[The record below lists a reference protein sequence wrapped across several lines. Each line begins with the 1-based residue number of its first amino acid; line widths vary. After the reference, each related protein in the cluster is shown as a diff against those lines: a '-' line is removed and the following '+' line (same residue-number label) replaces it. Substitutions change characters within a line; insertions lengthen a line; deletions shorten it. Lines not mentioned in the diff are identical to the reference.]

1 MPGGVRCLLAH
12 GAGHPLAQGA
22 GHPPAYGTGHP
33 LAYLRVSYLL
43 ARPPTC
49 DVSYLSIYGVGYL
62 SANRLRAR
70 IFLQNLLDLLAATR
84 HYADGGDSA
93 GSRNLA
99 RRRLADGER
108 DGGLQ
113 PWSGACM
120 HRRVRLPTGPTA
132 DGSPPARTRASRPH
146 PHPPSPTRRTCPR
159 TVARPARLRPHRV
172 RDPCR
177 SRRCSGRF
185 HPRFAHIFRLPQAR
199 VSDSLPTS
207 SHFVPTYIWYP
218 GATAMLHVAWLLHPR
233 CRRRCKAM
241 CLGGLIREIFP
252 YFVAKWGEVG

>member
-1 MPGGVRCLLAH
+1 MPARSRSR
-12 GAGHPLAQGA
+12 
-22 GHPPAYGTGHP
+22 PPARLLTRKLSACP
-33 LAYLRVSYLL
+33 SAYLRRKLSVHLRRRL
-43 ARPPTC
+43 PVRQPPPC
-49 DVSYLSIYGVGYL
+49 EV
-62 SANRLRAR
+62 
-70 IFLQNLLDLLAATR
+70 FLQNLLDLLPATR

-99 RRRLADGER
+99 RRRLADRER

-113 PWSGACM
+113 PWAGACM

-132 DGSPPARTRASRPH
+132 DGSPPARTRT
-146 PHPPSPTRRTCPR
+146 PHPPSPTRRTYPR

-233 CRRRCKAM
+233 CRRRCKAV

>member
-1 MPGGVRCLLAH
+1 MPTEATLRDPETSHGGGWRTGSVMGAFSLGRAHACIDGSDCRQVRPPM
-12 GAGHPLAQGA
+12 GHL
-22 GHPPAYGTGHP
+22 PPAP
-33 LAYLRVSYLL
+33 AP
-43 ARPPTC
+43 APAP
-49 DVSYLSIYGVGYL
+49 
-62 SANRLRAR
+62 A
-70 IFLQNLLDLLAATR
+70 
-84 HYADGGDSA
+84 
-93 GSRNLA
+93 
-99 RRRLADGER
+99 
-108 DGGLQ
+108 
-113 PWSGACM
+113 
-120 HRRVRLPTGPTA
+120 LPTSHPH
-132 DGSPPARTRASRPH
+132 PHPH

-159 TVARPARLRPHRV
+159 TVARPTRLRPHRV

-233 CRRRCKAM
+233 CRRRCKAV

>member
-12 GAGHPLAQGA
+12 GAGHP
-22 GHPPAYGTGHP
+22 PARLLMRKLSDCP
-33 LAYLRVSYLL
+33 SAYLRRKLPVHLRRRL
-43 ARPPTC
+43 PVRQPPPC
-49 DVSYLSIYGVGYL
+49 ED
-62 SANRLRAR
+62 
-70 IFLQNLLDLLAATR
+70 FLQDLSGLLAANR
-84 HYADGGDSA
+84 HYADGGDSV

-99 RRRLADGER
+99 RRRLADRER

-113 PWSGACM
+113 PWAGACM

-132 DGSPPARTRASRPH
+132 DGSPPARTRTPHPAHTRASRPHPHPHPH

-159 TVARPARLRPHRV
+159 TVARPARLRSHRV

-177 SRRCSGRF
+177 SRCCSGRF
-185 HPRFAHIFRLPQAR
+185 HPRFAHIFGLPQAR

-218 GATAMLHVAWLLHPR
+218 GATVMLHVA
-233 CRRRCKAM
+233 
-241 CLGGLIREIFP
+241 
-252 YFVAKWGEVG
+252 